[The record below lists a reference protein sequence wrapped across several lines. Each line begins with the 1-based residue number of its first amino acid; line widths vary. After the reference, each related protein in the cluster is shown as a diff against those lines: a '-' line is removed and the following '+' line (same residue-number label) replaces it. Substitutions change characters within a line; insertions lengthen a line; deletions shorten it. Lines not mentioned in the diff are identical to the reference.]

1 MDINDVDLDP
11 EFEDEGSQSYEQ
23 QDDSGGSQ
31 EYPEYIEQGNTAV
44 TPSPSDDNKTSEDV
58 MMDFL
63 KFNGISDPEKIKF
76 EDVDGIVKERS
87 WNDLSYQEKMNVL
100 TTSHDEP
107 ERDLSEDEIIFLN
120 TLRSNNITPSQYINT
135 IRQQA
140 AIDSADNAKANDP
153 QFKVSELTDDQIFL
167 LDLQDKLDDQ
177 DVSDEEMLAA
187 LEKAKEDP
195 LYSKRVAGMRKEL
208 ETLQQNQLAQM
219 EAEKQQFQQEQF
231 QQFSNS
237 VVNNILSLN
246 KIGDLDIN
254 LDRNDQED
262 IASFILDKDDTGQ
275 SYMGKALN
283 DPKTLVE
290 MAFWTLK
297 GRDTINS
304 ISNYFD
310 QQIKNIRQS
319 SYQKGLEDGRKGTSR
334 VVYKPQSPQTKGR
347 EATIDDI
354 WG

>member
-1 MDINDVDLDP
+1 MDINDVDLGLEYEDSQQYEP
-11 EFEDEGSQSYEQ
+11 EDSSVEDQEVLEYQ
-23 QDDSGGSQ
+23 QDTTS
-31 EYPEYIEQGNTAV
+31 NV
-44 TPSPSDDNKTSEDV
+44 SPSNEEKTSEDV
-58 MMDFL
+58 MRNFL
-63 KFNGISDPEKIKF
+63 KFNGIDDPEKIKF
-76 EDVDGIVKERS
+76 EDTDGIIKERS
-87 WNDLSYQEKMNVL
+87 WNDLSYQEKMNIL
-100 TTSHDEP
+100 TTSGNQP
-107 ERDLSEDEIIFLN
+107 ERDLSEDEINFIN
-120 TLRSNNITPSQYINT
+120 ELRSKNVSPAQYINT

-140 AIDSADNAKANDP
+140 AIDYAENSKVNSP
-153 QFKVSELTDDQIFL
+153 QYKVSELTDDQIFL
-167 LDLQDKLDDQ
+167 LDLQDKLDGE
-177 DVSDEEMLAA
+177 DVTDDEFIAA

-195 LYSKRVAGMRKEL
+195 LYPKRIAAMRKEL
-208 ETLQQNQLAQM
+208 ETLQENQLKEM

-237 VVNNILSLN
+237 VVNSILSLN

-254 LDRNDQED
+254 LDKNDQED
-262 IASFILDKDDTGQ
+262 IASFILDKDDTGV

-283 DPKTLVE
+283 DPKILVE

-310 QQIKNIRQS
+310 QQIKNVRQS

-334 VVYKPQSPQTKGR
+334 VVYKAPNSGKET
-347 EATIDDI
+347 TIDDI